1 MASKRF
7 KKTSASEHNREIPK
21 IKDPKII
28 QRERERFKKHAKAI
42 DLKRTRRRKRMV
54 IEAIEMK

>member
-28 QRERERFKKHAKAI
+28 QRERFKKHAETI
-42 DLKRTRRRKRMV
+42 DLEITRRRK
-54 IEAIEMK
+54 